1 MASGVIG
8 SYGRNKSNKSGEFS
22 SGTLCSR
29 ASEGGTD
36 YSATKICTAGSRPSF
51 CIWQL
56 FVTQSSS
63 HWHAKLNVRGSHGQ
77 GAGEVAPCLQTLGF
91 LSGLSLSLSLS
102 LFGLI
107 LLYYTWKVKLW
118 SDRAVQKGISKQ
130 SNNLKFLSFVKFLF
144 IYLFIFSVCL
154 AWA

>member
-1 MASGVIG
+1 MEEIKVTNLGSSLPVPCVQELAKEALTTVPPRYVRLDQDPPFVSDTSSLPKVPVI
-8 SYGRNKSNKSGEFS
+8 
-22 SGTLCSR
+22 
-29 ASEGGTD
+29 D
-36 YSATKICTAGSRPSF
+36 M
-51 CIWQL
+51 
-56 FVTQSSS
+56 QSLTSKDLMDKELEKLHHACK
-63 HWHAKLNVRGSHGQ
+63 HW
-77 GAGEVAPCLQTLGF
+77 GF
-91 LSGLSLSLSLS
+91 FQVSLSLSLSLSLFLS

-118 SDRAVQKGISKQ
+118 SDQAVQKGISKQ